1 MRIIMT
7 TAVPMNNLLL
17 GRDVK
22 DLVDKQNMAYEKTN
36 DI

>member
-17 GRDVK
+17 GGDVK
-22 DLVDKQNMAYEKTN
+22 DLVDNQNMVYEKTH